1 MRMIL
6 LAAAAALAAA
16 PALAQDEGPSGRLM
30 LYTSQPNEDAQQT
43 IDAFMAAY
51 PDVEVEFFRDGTT
64 RVMAKLESEFAA
76 DAPQPDVLFIADT
89 VTMEGL
95 KSEGRLMAHPDADV
109 SAYDPE
115 LYDEDR
121 TYFSTKLIT
130 TGIVYNDA
138 APTVPSSYKDLL
150 APEAEDNIVIPSPL
164 TSGAAAIT
172 MAAIT
177 EHDDLGWD
185 FYEGLA
191 DQGAL
196 AQGGNGGV
204 YRAVAGGEKLYGFV
218 VDFLAIRNIADGAP
232 VGFSFPEEGVTYV
245 TEPVAILSTAKN
257 PEAAKAFVDFILSRE
272 GQELAVSQGYL
283 PAHPDVTPPE
293 GFPPRSE
300 IRLLG
305 VDPAVALEEDTE
317 NKMRFQELFGG

>member
-6 LAAAAALAAA
+6 IAVAALVAA
-16 PALAQDEGPSGRLM
+16 PALAQDAGPSGRLM
-30 LYTSQPNEDAQQT
+30 LYTSQPNADAQQT

-51 PDVEVEFFRDGTT
+51 PNVEVEFFREGTT

-76 DAPQPDVLFIADT
+76 GDPQPDVLFIADT
-89 VTMEGL
+89 VTMEQL
-95 KSEGRLMAHPDADV
+95 KNQGRLMPHPEADV
-109 SAYDPE
+109 SAYDPA
-115 LYDEDR
+115 LYDEDK

-130 TGIVYNDA
+130 TGIVYNTA
-138 APTVPSSYKDLL
+138 APMVPTSYKDLL
-150 APEAEDNIVIPSPL
+150 AAEAKDNIVIPSPM

-177 EHDDLGWD
+177 EHPDLGWD
-185 FYEGLA
+185 YYEALA
-191 DQGAL
+191 AQGTL

-204 YRAVAGGEKLYGFV
+204 YRAVAGGEKLYGFL
-218 VDFLAIRNIADGAP
+218 VDFLAIRNMEEGAP
-232 VGFSFPEEGVTYV
+232 VGFTFPEEGVTYV
-245 TEPVAILSTAKN
+245 TEPVAILSTARN

-283 PAHPDVTPPE
+283 PAHPDVAPPA

-300 IRLLG
+300 IRLMS
-305 VDPAVALEEDTE
+305 VDPAVALEEDAE